1 MVRSDVHRI
10 SGMNFWIAIS
20 ALASA
25 VLFIFAA
32 AQAQAQTFSVLHS
45 FTGGADGA
53 FPYLGPQLTIG
64 LDER

>member
-1 MVRSDVHRI
+1 
-10 SGMNFWIAIS
+10 MNFWIAIS